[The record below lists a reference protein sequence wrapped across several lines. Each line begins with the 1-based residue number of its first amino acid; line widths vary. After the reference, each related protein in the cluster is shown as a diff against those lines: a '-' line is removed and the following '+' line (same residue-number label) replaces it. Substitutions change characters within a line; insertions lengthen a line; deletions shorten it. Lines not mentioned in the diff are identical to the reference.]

1 MRICVTGLRGI
12 PGVMGGVES
21 HCEQLYP
28 RVKQLRPDFDITVI
42 GRRGYIPDERIQH
55 QGVNVVALPSLRTK
69 SLETISNT
77 FLAVLFARFWL
88 KADLIHMH
96 NVGPALI
103 APMARLLGMRV
114 IVTYHSKNFE
124 HHKWGRFAKAMLRF
138 GERCAL
144 MSSNRV
150 IVVSR
155 SVTAE
160 LKRRYPSR
168 ADRIEHIP
176 NGAPEFSTVDPATGD
191 DDLLKDFGLT
201 KGGYVIAVGRLVP
214 EKSFQTLLEA
224 FRRARSPCKL
234 VIVGRADHEDA
245 YSRELLNFADERTK
259 FLGFQNH
266 AVLGRLYRNAS
277 LFVLPSVNEG
287 LPISA
292 LEAIT
297 LGVPVLMSD
306 IQPNVDIGLPPE
318 NYFPVGNVEA
328 LRKKLL
334 QDHSAYRVDG
344 ASILPHYDWTA
355 IAHAT
360 ERAFDAAD
368 DRVKA
373 IG

>member
-1 MRICVTGLRGI
+1 
-12 PGVMGGVES
+12 MGGVES

-28 RVKQLRPDFDITVI
+28 RIKRLRPDFDITVI
-42 GRRGYIPDERIQH
+42 GRRTYIPDGKTQH
-55 QGVNVVALPSLRTK
+55 QGVDVVALPSLRTK
-69 SLETISNT
+69 SLETVSNT
-77 FLAVLFARFWL
+77 FLAVLHARFRL

-96 NVGPALI
+96 NVGPALM
-103 APMARLLGMRV
+103 APLARALGMRV
-114 IVTYHSKNFE
+114 VVTYHSKNFE
-124 HHKWGRFAKAMLRF
+124 HQKWGRFAKAMLRF

-144 MSSNRV
+144 MSSNRL

-176 NGAPEFSTVDPATGD
+176 NGAPDFSAVESATD
-191 DDLLKDFGLT
+191 DQQLLEGFGLT

-214 EKSFQTLLEA
+214 EKSFHTLLEA
-224 FRRARSPCKL
+224 FRRARPPFKL
-234 VIVGRADHEDA
+234 AIVGRADHEDA
-245 YSRELLNFADERTK
+245 YSRELLDYADDRIR
-259 FLGFQNH
+259 FLGFQSH

-297 LGVPVLMSD
+297 LDVPVLMSD
-306 IQPNVDIGLPPE
+306 IQPNVDIGLPAE
-318 NYFPVGNVEA
+318 NYFPVGDVAA
-328 LRKKLL
+328 LEKKLL
-334 QDHSAYRVDG
+334 QDHGAYRVEG
-344 ASILPHYDWTA
+344 SAILPHYDWTT

-360 ERAFDAAD
+360 EQAFDAAE
-368 DRVKA
+368 DRVKLKA
-373 IG
+373 IA